1 MFAARHNVAL
11 AAVVTFPLL
20 GASAAQ
26 AAPITYDF
34 TVTGT
39 SGPLNGTAAHGTFS
53 YDSSSIVPRGANQAT
68 GLLTSLSFSWN
79 GISYDQTTAN
89 TGDLRFDV
97 SGNLTQAQFGSN
109 CSSFGC
115 SLIFGSNSWFGI
127 TGSFFSYS
135 TPTGLGSGSFTIAP
149 AVVATPEPTTLAL
162 LGLGCVLVGAA
173 RRGRRDP
180 DPRGEDRW

>member
-53 YDSSSIVPRGANQAT
+53 YDFSSIVPRGSSQAT
-68 GLLTSLSFSWN
+68 GLLTSLSFP
-79 GISYDQTTAN
+79 GMGY
-89 TGDLRFDV
+89 
-97 SGNLTQAQFGSN
+97 
-109 CSSFGC
+109 
-115 SLIFGSNSWFGI
+115 
-127 TGSFFSYS
+127 
-135 TPTGLGSGSFTIAP
+135 PTIKRRQ
-149 AVVATPEPTTLAL
+149 TLAIL
-162 LGLGCVLVGAA
+162 DLILVAI
-173 RRGRRDP
+173 
-180 DPRGEDRW
+180 

>member
-1 MFAARHNVAL
+1 MFAVRHNVAL
-11 AAVVTFPLL
+11 AAVVAFLLL

-89 TGDLRFDV
+89 TGDLRFDL

-115 SLIFGSNSWFGI
+115 SLTFGSNSVIAHPTWASGCR
-127 TGSFFSYS
+127 GSLAANTNLRTAS
-135 TPTGLGSGSFTIAP
+135 TDARLAF
-149 AVVATPEPTTLAL
+149 AVLTTERK
-162 LGLGCVLVGAA
+162 AA
-173 RRGRRDP
+173 
-180 DPRGEDRW
+180 

>member
-1 MFAARHNVAL
+1 MFSARHNVAL
-11 AAVVTFPLL
+11 AAVVAFPLL

-127 TGSFFSYS
+127 TGSFFF
-135 TPTGLGSGSFTIAP
+135 LSGVFPSRPNYREASRTD
-149 AVVATPEPTTLAL
+149 AVKD
-162 LGLGCVLVGAA
+162 
-173 RRGRRDP
+173 GRRP
-180 DPRGEDRW
+180 SRSGAQRP

>member
-1 MFAARHNVAL
+1 MFAVRHNVAL
-11 AAVVTFPLL
+11 AAVVAFLLL
-20 GASAAQ
+20 GASAAK

-79 GISYDQTTAN
+79 GVSYDQTTAN

-127 TGSFFSYS
+127 TGSFFSY
-135 TPTGLGSGSFTIAP
+135 AP
-149 AVVATPEPTTLAL
+149 RPAL
-162 LGLGCVLVGAA
+162 EAEA
-173 RRGRRDP
+173 SQ
-180 DPRGEDRW
+180 